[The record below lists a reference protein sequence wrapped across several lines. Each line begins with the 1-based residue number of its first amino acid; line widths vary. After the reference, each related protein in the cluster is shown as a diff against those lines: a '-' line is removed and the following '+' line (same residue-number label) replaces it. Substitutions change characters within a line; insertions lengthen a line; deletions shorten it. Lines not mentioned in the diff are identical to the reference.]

1 VAIAVLVTFLAAQT
15 ATAARQAP
23 CDPSPQVL
31 AAAPQAGLPS
41 TRDGFCATLAA
52 RTSGFSQGQ
61 AAQPPA
67 GTDPRLAAFLRDHRD
82 EVGSISFDRTFV
94 FIGIVAL
101 LGLVP
106 AWFLRRPDPQTRE
119 AVTMFE
125 GQPPAAR

>member
-1 VAIAVLVTFLAAQT
+1 
-15 ATAARQAP
+15 
-23 CDPSPQVL
+23 
-31 AAAPQAGLPS
+31 LPS